1 MVLIVETG
9 ISLMELDWDSLTM
22 VISMRVVVL
31 RELIYVV
38 GTIPPHQLVAI
49 YRCDIP
55 TNAIHDDRDISVR
68 DTVYVG
74 LYTGT
79 GGMFPA

>member
-9 ISLMELDWDSLTM
+9 ISLMELDWDS
-22 VISMRVVVL
+22 IFYDSDIYESRGSQRIDL
-31 RELIYVV
+31 RRRNSANSPTV
-38 GTIPPHQLVAI
+38 GI

-55 TNAIHDDRDISVR
+55 TVAVHDNTDTSVG

-74 LYTGT
+74 LSVEVCY
-79 GGMFPA
+79 